1 MKHTPHVI
9 SIIRIILF
17 EDKGDF
23 DRYAISDPG
32 DEVDPSKVKKN
43 LLKILSYI
51 NLIYKNEILFFSY
64 SSFSMLV

>member
-23 DRYAISDPG
+23 DKYAISDPG
-32 DEVDPSKVKKN
+32 DEVDPSKLKN
-43 LLKILSYI
+43 LLKILIYI
-51 NLIYKNEILFFSY
+51 NLMHQN
-64 SSFSMLV
+64 

>member
-23 DRYAISDPG
+23 DKYAISDPG
-32 DEVDPSKVKKN
+32 DEVDPSKLKN

-51 NLIYKNEILFFSY
+51 NLIYKN
-64 SSFSMLV
+64 